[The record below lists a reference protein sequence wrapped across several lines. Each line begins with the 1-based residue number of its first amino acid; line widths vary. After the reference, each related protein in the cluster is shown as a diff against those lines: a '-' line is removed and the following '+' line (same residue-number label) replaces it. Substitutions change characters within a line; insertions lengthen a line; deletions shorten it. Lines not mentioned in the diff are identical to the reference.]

1 MGKSI
6 AASFAGVL
14 IAIGLVWIVEMTGHT
29 VYPPPPEIDFSDADA
44 MTEYLSDLPF
54 GAFLFVGGAWFIGT
68 LGGTVAAV
76 RVGSAQPRVFAMIV
90 GGFMLL
96 ATTVNLVMIPH
107 PLWFS
112 FCAITGI
119 IIAARLGMLL
129 GRTTKEDGQQ

>member
-1 MGKSI
+1 MGKNI
-6 AASFAGVL
+6 AAGFAGVL

-44 MTEYLSDLPF
+44 MTEYLSDLPL

-76 RVGSAQPRVFAMIV
+76 RMGNAQPMVFAIIV
-90 GGFMLL
+90 AGIMLL

-112 FCAITGI
+112 ICAIVGI
-119 IIAARLGMLL
+119 IMAAHLGMLL
-129 GRTTKEDGQQ
+129 GTARKEDAQQ

>member
-1 MGKSI
+1 MGKNI
-6 AASFAGVL
+6 AAGIAGVL

-29 VYPPPPEIDFSDADA
+29 IYPPPPEIDFSDADA
-44 MTEYLSDLPF
+44 MTVYLSDLPI

-68 LGGTVAAV
+68 FGGTVAAV
-76 RVGSAQPRVFAMIV
+76 RIGNAKPRVFALIV

-112 FCAITGI
+112 ICAVAGI
-119 IIAARLGMLL
+119 VIAARLGMLA
-129 GRTTKEDGQQ
+129 GATAEQDVHS